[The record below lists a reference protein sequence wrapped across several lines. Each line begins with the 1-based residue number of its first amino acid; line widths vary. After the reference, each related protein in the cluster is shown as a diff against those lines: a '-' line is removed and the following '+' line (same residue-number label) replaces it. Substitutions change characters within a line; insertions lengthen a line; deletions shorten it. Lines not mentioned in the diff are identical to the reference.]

1 MKSGK
6 GDGAPRKHHRVTLKV
21 VADHVGLTP
30 GTVSAVLNKSPASSS
45 VPQHTKNR
53 ILAAAR
59 ELNYRPN
66 FFARSLRVK
75 RTFTVGVIAQ
85 IRDAYGSM
93 VISGIEEHLR
103 QHGFFFLIADHGHD
117 EQVLETYSHLLV
129 ERGVE
134 GFITVDAPVTRPLP
148 LTTVAI
154 AGHRRVKGVTNIVL
168 DHRRAAWV
176 ALKHLSEL
184 GHTEIAVMR
193 GPADRSD
200 SADRW
205 QAVRDVFVDLGIR
218 CQPDLEVQLEGDCS
232 TPGLGY
238 PFTKQLLSRRRPFTA
253 LFAYNDN
260 SAIGAI
266 SAIHEFGL
274 RVPDDISVV
283 GFDDIQA
290 AAYSNPS
297 LTTVRQPLLKM
308 GEIAARTL
316 LDHIEKPGQ
325 ACSEILIE
333 PEFVVR
339 RSTARAKSHLPGMG
353 RN

>member
-1 MKSGK
+1 MKPGK
-6 GDGAPRKHHRVTLKV
+6 GDGSTKKHPRVTLKV
-21 VADHVGLTP
+21 VAAHVGLTP
-30 GTVSAVLNKSPASSS
+30 GTVSAVLNKSAASSS

-53 ILAAAR
+53 IVAAAR

-85 IRDAYGSM
+85 IGDAYGSM
-93 VISGIEEHLR
+93 VISGIEHYLR
-103 QHGFFFLIADHGHD
+103 QHGFFFLIADHRHD
-117 EQVLETYSHLLV
+117 EEVLETYSHLLL

-134 GFITVDAPVTRPLP
+134 GFITVDAPLTNPLP
-148 LTTVAI
+148 LTSVAL

-168 DHRRAAWV
+168 DHRRAAWL
-176 ALKHLSEL
+176 ALKHLTEL
-184 GHTEIAVMR
+184 GHTEIAVMK
-193 GPADRSD
+193 GPPDSSD

-205 QAVRDVFVDLGIR
+205 QAVRDVFVELGIR
-218 CQPDLEVQLEGDCS
+218 FQPELEVPLKGDCS
-232 TPGLGY
+232 TPELGY
-238 PFTKQLLSRRRPFTA
+238 PFTKKLLARHREFTA
-253 LFAYNDN
+253 LFAFNDN

-266 SAIHEFGL
+266 SAIHDSGL

-297 LTTVRQPLLKM
+297 LTTVRQPLRQM

-316 LDHIEKPGQ
+316 LEHIENPGQ
-325 ACSEILIE
+325 ACAEILIE
-333 PEFVVR
+333 PELIVR
-339 RSTARAKSHLPGMG
+339 KSTAPAKPRSH
-353 RN
+353 

>member
-6 GDGAPRKHHRVTLKV
+6 GEDKPRKHLKVTLKV

-75 RTFTVGVIAQ
+75 RTYTVGVIAQ
-85 IRDAYGSM
+85 IGDAYGSM
-93 VISGIEEHLR
+93 VISGIEHHLR
-103 QHGFFFLIADHGHD
+103 QHGFFFLIADHRHD
-117 EQVLETYSHLLV
+117 ERVLETYSHLLL

-134 GFITVDAPVTRPLP
+134 GFITVDAPVTHPLP
-148 LTTVAI
+148 LTSVAL

-168 DHRRAAWV
+168 DHHRAAWL
-176 ALKHLSEL
+176 ALKHLTDL
-184 GHTEIAVMR
+184 GHTEIAVMK
-193 GPADRSD
+193 GPADSSD

-205 QAVRDVFVDLGIR
+205 QAVYDVFRDLGIR
-218 CQPDLEVQLEGDCS
+218 FRPELEVQLEGDCS
-232 TPGLGY
+232 TPELGY
-238 PFTKQLLSRRRPFTA
+238 PFTRHLLERQTGFTA

-283 GFDDIQA
+283 GFDDIQS

-297 LTTVRQPLLKM
+297 LTTVRQPLRKM

-316 LDHIEKPGQ
+316 LKHIENPEQ
-325 ACSEILIE
+325 ACAEILIE
-333 PEFVVR
+333 PELVVR
-339 RSTARAKSHLPGMG
+339 KSTATAKPRAQ
-353 RN
+353 

>member
-1 MKSGK
+1 MKPGK
-6 GDGAPRKHHRVTLKV
+6 GEGSTKKHPRVTLKV
-21 VADHVGLTP
+21 VAAHVGLTP

-53 ILAAAR
+53 IVTAAR

-85 IRDAYGSM
+85 IGDAYGSM
-93 VISGIEEHLR
+93 VISGIEHYLR
-103 QHGFFFLIADHGHD
+103 QHGFFFLIADHRHD
-117 EQVLETYSHLLV
+117 EEVLETYSHLLV

-134 GFITVDAPVTRPLP
+134 GFITVDAPLTNPLP
-148 LTTVAI
+148 LTSVAL

-168 DHRRAAWV
+168 DHRRAAWL
-176 ALKHLSEL
+176 ALKHLTEL
-184 GHTEIAVMR
+184 GHTEIAVMK
-193 GPADRSD
+193 GPPDSSD

-205 QAVRDVFVDLGIR
+205 QAVRDVSVELGIR
-218 CQPDLEVQLEGDCS
+218 FQAELEVPLKGDCS
-232 TPGLGY
+232 TPELGY
-238 PFTKQLLSRRRPFTA
+238 PFTKKLLARHRGFTA
-253 LFAYNDN
+253 LFAFNDN

-266 SAIHEFGL
+266 SAIHDSGL

-297 LTTVRQPLLKM
+297 LTTVRQPLRQM

-316 LDHIEKPGQ
+316 LEHIENPGQ
-325 ACSEILIE
+325 ACAEILIE
-333 PEFVVR
+333 PELIVR
-339 RSTARAKSHLPGMG
+339 KSTAPAKPRSH
-353 RN
+353 